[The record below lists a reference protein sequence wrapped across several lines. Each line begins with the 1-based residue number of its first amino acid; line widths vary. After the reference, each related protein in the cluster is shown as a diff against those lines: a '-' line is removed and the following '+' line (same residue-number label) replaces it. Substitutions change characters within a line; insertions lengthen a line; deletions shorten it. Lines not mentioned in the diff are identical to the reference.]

1 MNQEPFIQIKNVSF
15 SYDEGSDTVES
26 PAVNDITLDIEKGS
40 FVAVLGHNGSGKS
53 TLAKLLNLILTPTSG
68 KIFVGSTDLTDPELD
83 ENDVLEIRKNIG
95 MVFQN
100 PDNQLVATIVEED
113 VAFGPENLGLEPA
126 EIRRRVDN
134 ALGLVGMSEYKRH
147 SPHQL
152 SGGQK
157 QRVAIAGIIAMMP
170 ECIVFDESTAM
181 LDPAGRKE
189 VMETILKLKGEH
201 NITIIH
207 ITHYMNEALL
217 ADRVI
222 VMNEGHLIC
231 DGTPYEVFT
240 NTNLIKSAGLDVPQQ
255 LDLIHELNLMGH
267 DIPSPK
273 SLDIDDCAKSIYD
286 YYSENRKQNI

>member
-1 MNQEPFIQIKNVSF
+1 MTNEPFIKLKNVSF
-15 SYDEGSDTVES
+15 SYEESNNTLES
-26 PAVNDITLDIEKGS
+26 PAVNDITLEIKKGS

-53 TLAKLLNLILTPTSG
+53 TLAKLLNLILSPTSG
-68 KIFVGSTDLTDPELD
+68 SICIGDIELTSPDLTET
-83 ENDVLEIRKNIG
+83 DVLKIRKNIG

-113 VAFGPENLGLEPA
+113 VAFGPENLGLEPT
-126 EIRRRVDN
+126 EIRRRVDD
-134 ALGLVGMSEYKRH
+134 ALELVGMSEYKRH

-189 VMETILKLKGEH
+189 VMETILKLNREY
-201 NITIIH
+201 NITVIH
-207 ITHYMNEALL
+207 ITHYMNEALM

-222 VMNEGHLIC
+222 VMNEGSIIA
-231 DGTPYEVFT
+231 DSTPYNVFT
-240 NTNLIKSAGLDVPQQ
+240 NVKLIKSAGLDVPQQ
-255 LDLIHELNLMGH
+255 YDLIHELNKMGH
-267 DIPSPK
+267 RIHEPDTLS
-273 SLDIDDCAKSIYD
+273 IDDCAKSIYD
-286 YYSENRKQNI
+286 YYKNLDK